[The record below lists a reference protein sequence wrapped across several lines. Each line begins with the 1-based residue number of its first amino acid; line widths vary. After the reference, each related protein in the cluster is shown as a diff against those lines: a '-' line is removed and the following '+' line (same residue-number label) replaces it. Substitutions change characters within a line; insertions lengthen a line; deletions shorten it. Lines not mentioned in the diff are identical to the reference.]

1 MGWVTA
7 AGCGGSSGTYS
18 TIFTSR
24 SLVNPKVF
32 VHIQIAMPSL
42 RRAAVRAEEIERRRV
57 LQSDCITL
65 ELDADSFGQI
75 DDVLLKLKRLGA
87 GSG

>member
-1 MGWVTA
+1 
-7 AGCGGSSGTYS
+7 
-18 TIFTSR
+18 
-24 SLVNPKVF
+24 
-32 VHIQIAMPSL
+32 MPSL